1 MKPAIL
7 ALADGT
13 VFEGTAFGAEGECV
27 GEVIFNTAMTGYQ
40 EILTDPS
47 YKGQI
52 VCMTYPLIGNYGINP
67 EDIESRRPFVEGFIV
82 KEGSPYPSN
91 WRKTQTLEAYLKE
104 WGIVGIQGIDTRA
117 LTKHIRDEGAMEGV
131 ISTVDP
137 SATSL
142 VEKARSSPGL
152 IGRDLVKEV
161 TCTEPFRWWQG
172 EWRWPHGY
180 LDDGRPT
187 TARLSSTLRASTVS
201 PAEPPRPAG
210 RSLKSEDREGRRAQ
224 LNLFG
229 ERSSDFGH
237 RYLVVAIDCG
247 IKYNILRQLVSNR
260 CDVVVVPASTTA
272 DEILAFGPDG
282 IFISNGPGDPEG
294 VPDLVETTRQLIG
307 RRPIFGICLGHQILG
322 LALGGRTYKLKFG
335 HHGANHPVKELH
347 TGKVEITTQNHGFA
361 VDIGSIPGKEV
372 ELTHVNLNDG
382 TVEGMRHTRLPLF
395 SVQYHPEASPGP
407 HDSRYLFHHFMAL
420 MKQERGTSEPVELP
434 GVEQSRVLQQGDIA
448 I

>member
-13 VFEGTAFGAEGECV
+13 VFEGTSFGAEGECV
-27 GEVIFNTAMTGYQ
+27 GEVVFNTAMTGYQ
-40 EILTDPS
+40 EVLTDPS

-82 KEGSPYPSN
+82 KEGCPYPSN
-91 WRKTQTLEAYLKE
+91 WRKAQTLDAYLKE
-104 WGIVGIQGIDTRA
+104 RRIVGIQGIDTRA
-117 LTKHIRDEGAMEGV
+117 LTKHIRDQGAMEGV
-131 ISTVDP
+131 ISTIDLSP
-137 SATSL
+137 ASL

-161 TCTEPFRWWQG
+161 SCTEPFRWWEG

-180 LDDGRPT
+180 LDDRSPT
-187 TARLSSTLRASTVS
+187 TD
-201 PAEPPRPAG
+201 
-210 RSLKSEDREGRRAQ
+210 DREPGKVQ

-229 ERSSDFGH
+229 ERSSVIGH
-237 RYLVVAIDCG
+237 RFRVVAIDCG
-247 IKYNILRQLVSNR
+247 IKYNILRHLVSGG
-260 CDVVVVPASTTA
+260 CAVFIVPASATA
-272 DEILAFGPDG
+272 DEILAYNPDG
-282 IFISNGPGDPEG
+282 IFLSNGPGDPEG
-294 VPDLVETTRQLIG
+294 VTYLIETTRRLIG

-361 VDIGSIPGKEV
+361 VDIDSIPGGEV

-382 TVEGMRHTRLPLF
+382 TVEGMRHTRLPIF

-407 HDSRYLFHHFMAL
+407 HDSRYLFDRFVAL
-420 MKQERGTSEPVELP
+420 MERGRAPQHPVELP
-434 GVEQSRVLQQGDIA
+434 GIERSRVRQRGEI
-448 I
+448 IT